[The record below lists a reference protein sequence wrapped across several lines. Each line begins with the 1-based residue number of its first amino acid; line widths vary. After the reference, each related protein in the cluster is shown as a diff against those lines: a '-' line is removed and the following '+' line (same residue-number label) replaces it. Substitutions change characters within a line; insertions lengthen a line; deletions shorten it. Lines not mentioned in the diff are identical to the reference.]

1 MPQYE
6 YLILGGGMTA
16 DAAVRGIREVDG
28 TSGIGVIAAEPHA
41 PYARPPLSKA
51 LWKGAKPESVQLGT
65 ADLGVE
71 LHLGRNALELDTRGR
86 RVTDDQRTSYA
97 YGKLLLANGGTPRR
111 LPFGDSIIYFR
122 TVDDYHRLRSL
133 ADQKRRFAVIGGG
146 FIGSEVAAALAMNQ
160 RQVTMVF
167 PDAGIGSR
175 IFPLDLAEF
184 LNSYYREKGVE
195 VLAGEHVAAVEAR
208 GEETAVITQSGRELT
223 VDGVVAGLG
232 IEPNVALPKA
242 AGLRVGAGVVVDESL
257 RTNDPHVFAAG
268 DVAEFF
274 NPALGKWMRVE
285 HEDNANTMGRMAG
298 RSMAGQAVRYDHLPF
313 FYSDLF
319 DLGYEAVGELDS
331 RAEVVA
337 DWKERFREGVV
348 YYLHDGRVRGALL
361 WNVWGKVDA
370 VRELIAKPGPFRSE
384 DLKGLF

>member
-16 DAAVRGIREVDG
+16 DAAVHGIREVDR
-28 TSGIGVIAAEPHA
+28 TSEIGVIAAEPHA

-86 RVTDDQRTSYA
+86 RVTDDQRTTYA

-122 TVDDYHRLRSL
+122 TVDDYQRLRSL

-208 GEETAVITQSGRELT
+208 GVETAVITQSGRELM

-232 IEPNVALPKA
+232 IEPNVALAKA

-298 RSMAGQAVRYDHLPF
+298 RSMAGQAVRYDHLPS

-370 VRELIAKPGPFRSE
+370 ARELIAKPGPLRSE

>member
-1 MPQYE
+1 MPQYD

-16 DAAVRGIREVDG
+16 DAAVHGIREVDG
-28 TSGIGVIAAEPHA
+28 TSEIGVIAAEPHA

-86 RVTDDQRTSYA
+86 RVTDDQRTTYA

-122 TVDDYHRLRSL
+122 TVDDYQRLRSL

-298 RSMAGQAVRYDHLPF
+298 RSMAGQAVRYDHLPS

-331 RAEVVA
+331 RSEVVA

-370 VRELIAKPGPFRSE
+370 VRELLSLIHISEPTRRS
-384 DLKGLF
+384 

>member
-6 YLILGGGMTA
+6 YLILGGVMTA
-16 DAAVRGIREVDG
+16 DAAVHGIREVDG
-28 TSGIGVIAAEPHA
+28 TGKIGVIAAEPHA

-51 LWKGAKPESVQLGT
+51 LWKDAKPESVQLGT

-71 LHLGRNALELDTRGR
+71 LHLGRNALELDTGGR
-86 RVTDDQRTSYA
+86 RVTDDQRTTYS

-122 TVDDYHRLRSL
+122 TVDDYNRLRSL

-146 FIGSEVAAALAMNQ
+146 FIGSEIAAALAMNQ

-175 IFPLDLAEF
+175 IFPLDLAQF
-184 LNSYYREKGVE
+184 LTSYYREKGVE
-195 VLAGEHVAAVEAR
+195 VLAGEQVAAVEAR
-208 GEETAVITQSGRELT
+208 GEETADITQSGRELT

-232 IEPNVALPKA
+232 IEPNVALAKA

-257 RTNDPHVFAAG
+257 RSNDPHVFAAG

-370 VRELIAKPGPFRSE
+370 VREVIAKPGPLRSE

>member
-16 DAAVRGIREVDG
+16 DAAVHGIREVDG
-28 TSGIGVIAAEPHA
+28 TSEIGVIAAEPHA

-86 RVTDDQRTSYA
+86 RVTDDQRTTYA

-208 GEETAVITQSGRELT
+208 GEEAAVITQSGRELM

-232 IEPNVALPKA
+232 IEPNVALAKA

-268 DVAEFF
+268 
-274 NPALGKWMRVE
+274 
-285 HEDNANTMGRMAG
+285 GRG
-298 RSMAGQAVRYDHLPF
+298 GIFQSGTR
-313 FYSDLF
+313 
-319 DLGYEAVGELDS
+319 
-331 RAEVVA
+331 
-337 DWKERFREGVV
+337 
-348 YYLHDGRVRGALL
+348 
-361 WNVWGKVDA
+361 
-370 VRELIAKPGPFRSE
+370 
-384 DLKGLF
+384 

>member
-1 MPQYE
+1 
-6 YLILGGGMTA
+6 MTA
-16 DAAVRGIREVDG
+16 DAAVHGIREVDG
-28 TSGIGVIAAEPHA
+28 TSEIGVIAAEPHA

-86 RVTDDQRTSYA
+86 RVTDDQRTTYA

-122 TVDDYHRLRSL
+122 TVDDYYRLRSL

-175 IFPLDLAEF
+175 IFPLDLAQF
-184 LNSYYREKGVE
+184 LTSYYREKGVE

-232 IEPNVALPKA
+232 IEPNVALAKA

-257 RTNDPHVFAAG
+257 RSNDPHVFAAG

-370 VRELIAKPGPFRSE
+370 VRELIAKPGPFRAE